1 MIFCDI
7 NRFCVA
13 KFKWRADVNNIR
25 GIGAPCCFHP
35 FVNRKD
41 FAFRGGRRQI
51 KENQLGG
58 KPWLN
63 VARIHALLILNFI
76 IPNFIYTTW
85 RLSMARFC
93 PLLATSLQLHTLMY
107 STYDNV
113 SHG

>member
-41 FAFRGGRRQI
+41 FAFTGGRRQI

-76 IPNFIYTTW
+76 IPNFIHYLETVYGKVLSIASHKLAVTYTHV
-85 RLSMARFC
+85 
-93 PLLATSLQLHTLMY
+93 LHL
-107 STYDNV
+107 
-113 SHG
+113 